1 MTTENWIQ
9 LSALLITSIGIIL
22 TLVNNN
28 KHIKNFNKQLKLNF
42 FADYTRRYQ
51 EIILNFP
58 MTINKKSFNY
68 DDLPTD
74 EKNKTLRYMRAY
86 FDLCSEE
93 FDLWRTGYI
102 EDRIWKN
109 WNERI
114 ELTFSKQAFMDAW
127 EIISRD
133 TIYNPDFTNW
143 INIVI
148 SKNKEKNN

>member
-1 MTTENWIQ
+1 
-9 LSALLITSIGIIL
+9 
-22 TLVNNN
+22 
-28 KHIKNFNKQLKLNF
+28 
-42 FADYTRRYQ
+42 
-51 EIILNFP
+51 